1 MPFSHGGRFFLDVWW
16 TRGGAR
22 RAESVQSVTVVS
34 VSVSPDRPKA
44 ERCCFRPS
52 KRVWFRGRAEV
63 NICVCVCVCD
73 VSLLLS
79 PSVHRRKI
87 MQMSQRHKKIE
98 TASWGK
104 RTIVPFFFSLRPKL
118 SPPLSFIV
126 PSFISLHSLW
136 RPCSSD
142 LKRQHIL
149 HNRKNLKLRL
159 RKLWLYLCASPPTS
173 PMSESQACMIEMRAF
188 TEQVRKTVVLRAS
201 FKGSIST
208 RAACHCTFFVLFFCV
223 CVCGVV

>member
-1 MPFSHGGRFFLDVWW
+1 MD
-16 TRGGAR
+16 TRRSA
-22 RAESVQSVTVVS
+22 SSWIS
-34 VSVSPDRPKA
+34 A
-44 ERCCFRPS
+44 ERYSGVCQCQPRS
-52 KRVWFRGRAEV
+52 AQSRTVLLSTLEESLVSWESWGEHL
-63 NICVCVCVCD
+63 CVCVCVWR
-73 VSLLLS
+73 VSPTLS
-79 PSVHRRKI
+79 FCSSAQNHANEP
-87 MQMSQRHKKIE
+87 E
-98 TASWGK
+98 TQENRNGVLRETNHCAL
-104 RTIVPFFFSLRPKL
+104 FFSLRPKL

-126 PSFISLHSLW
+126 PSFISLHSPW

-208 RAACHCTFFVLFFCV
+208 RAACHCTFFVLFL